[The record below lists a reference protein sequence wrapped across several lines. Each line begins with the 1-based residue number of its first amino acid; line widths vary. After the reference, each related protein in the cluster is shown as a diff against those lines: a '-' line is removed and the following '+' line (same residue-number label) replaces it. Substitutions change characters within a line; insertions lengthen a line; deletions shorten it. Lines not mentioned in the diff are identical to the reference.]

1 MSFRKT
7 VLLCTILCAALWSTT
22 DVHAQR
28 VGIKTNLLY
37 WATLSPNIGTE
48 FRLSRHFT
56 VNLEAAGNPFKFGDH
71 QLHFASF
78 MPEVRYWFSARPQAG
93 HFLGVMTTGTMY
105 DLQWKEKIHTGDAI
119 GAGLTYGYSFV
130 LKQRLSLEATAGV
143 GLLHTR
149 DKSYR
154 SGEDAPAVPNQTK
167 TQLMPLKIGLTL
179 TYLLK

>member
-78 MPEVRYWFSARPQAG
+78 KPEVRSWFWA
-93 HFLGVMTTGTMY
+93 
-105 DLQWKEKIHTGDAI
+105 
-119 GAGLTYGYSFV
+119 
-130 LKQRLSLEATAGV
+130 
-143 GLLHTR
+143 
-149 DKSYR
+149 
-154 SGEDAPAVPNQTK
+154 
-167 TQLMPLKIGLTL
+167 
-179 TYLLK
+179 